1 MFSCSAMSESNCCE
15 CWDKF
20 DSANFV
26 QTFEMSWTS
35 GQIRTRTDK
44 TRPENETRP
53 DTHDEFIRAPL
64 SGDVQRLSRAIA
76 RRTGAVL
83 FKGAVS
89 RRAHA
94 RAT

>member
-35 GQIRTRTDK
+35 AIWAYTNDYYNKTKFLIITSTSFRKDQGSPHLFQGTTRAGE
-44 TRPENETRP
+44 RNETWW
-53 DTHDEFIRAPL
+53 TAQSFSKTNTYLLE
-64 SGDVQRLSRAIA
+64 
-76 RRTGAVL
+76 
-83 FKGAVS
+83 
-89 RRAHA
+89 
-94 RAT
+94 